1 MKRYVRIRM
10 RDSLENRVDREC
22 RRIAPT
28 DVLGRFIL
36 YELWRFRRV
45 SHNVDWG
52 FEFYEA
58 SDVFDSVARF
68 ARLIYYPFCFKGIA
82 RADPWRLK
90 CEESTSCEET
100 KH

>member
-1 MKRYVRIRM
+1 M